1 MLARALLADAE
12 ILVLVEPTSAVDAH
26 TEARIAAR
34 LRQHRAGRT
43 TLVTTSSPLM
53 LDAADEVAFLV
64 AGRVVAVGTHVC
76 APGERPPLPG
86 RRDAKRRRRRRRHA
100 PVRRRGDAMSTT
112 LPVADGRAVRRY
124 AVRIA
129 RRHPRLLWSALALH
143 VLAAVATLAAPRLLG
158 DLVEAVEDGTTVGYV
173 DRVVLVLAGFVV
185 ASAVLTRYARY
196 VSQVLGEQVLAELR
210 EDFVGN
216 ALALPVGVV
225 ESAGSGDLLTRTSRD
240 VDQLGWSVRWAL
252 PEWTIAVVTAVLTF
266 VAALSVGWWVLV
278 PCLLGMPPLVVGLRW
293 YLARAKDGY
302 LRESATYSRINA
314 TLTETVEGARTV
326 EALGLAEEQVRRL
339 DEDCR
344 QSYWAERYT
353 LYLRTVFFPS
363 MELSYLVPT
372 VLTLLTGGWLYAQ
385 GTVSLGEVT
394 AATLYV
400 QMLIDPVDRIV
411 SILDELQMGAA
422 SLARLLGVAQV
433 PDDREV
439 SGREPE
445 DEKLDAHD
453 VRFAYVTGRDVLH
466 GVSLDVGVGERL
478 AMVGPSGAG
487 KSTLGRLLAGIHP
500 PRTGEV
506 TVGGV
511 GLVEL
516 PLADLRGHVALVTQ
530 EHHVFAG
537 TLRENLALAAPEA
550 DDLRVRAALD
560 AVDATAW
567 VDALDEGLDTV
578 VGSGGRALTA
588 AQAQQVALARLV
600 LADPH
605 TLVLDEATSLID
617 PRAARHLERSLAA
630 VLEGRTVI
638 AIAHRLFSAHDAD
651 RVAVV
656 EDGVVTELGSHDD
669 LVAAGGS
676 YAALWDSWHG
686 RG

>member
-1 MLARALLADAE
+1 MN
-12 ILVLVEPTSAVDAH
+12 T
-26 TEARIAAR
+26 
-34 LRQHRAGRT
+34 
-43 TLVTTSSPLM
+43 M
-53 LDAADEVAFLV
+53 
-64 AGRVVAVGTHVC
+64 
-76 APGERPPLPG
+76 
-86 RRDAKRRRRRRRHA
+86 
-100 PVRRRGDAMSTT
+100 
-112 LPVADGRAVRRY
+112 LPVADGRSVRRY
-124 AVRIA
+124 AASIA
-129 RRHPRLLWSALALH
+129 RRHPRLLWGALALH
-143 VLAAVATLAAPRLLG
+143 VGAALAALAAPRLLG
-158 DLVEAVEDGTTVGYV
+158 DLVEAVEDGTTVGHV
-173 DRVVLVLAGFVV
+173 DRIILILAVFLLIGT
-185 ASAVLTRYARY
+185 VLTRFARY
-196 VSQVLGEQVLAELR
+196 TSQVLGEQVLAELR

-252 PEWTIAVVTAVLTF
+252 PEWTIAVVSAVLTF
-266 VAALSVGWWVLV
+266 AAALSVGWWVAL
-278 PCLLGMPPLVVGLRW
+278 PCFLGVPPLVIGLRW

-302 LRESATYSRINA
+302 LRESASYSVINA

-326 EALGLAEEQVRRL
+326 EALGIGEERIGQIDKDIKESYDAEK
-339 DEDCR
+339 
-344 QSYWAERYT
+344 YT
-353 LYLRTVFFPS
+353 LFLRTVFFPN
-363 MELSYLVPT
+363 MEIAYLIPT
-372 VLTLLTGGWLYAQ
+372 VLTLLFGGWLYTQ
-385 GTVSLGEVT
+385 GSVSLGDVT

-439 SGREPE
+439 SGAQPL
-445 DEKLDAHD
+445 DERLEAED
-453 VRFAYVTGRDVLH
+453 VRFSYVDGRDVLH
-466 GVSLDVGVGERL
+466 GVDLDVGVGERI

-500 PRTGEV
+500 PRTGSV

-516 PLADLRGHVALVTQ
+516 PLDDLRGHVALVTQ
-530 EHHVFAG
+530 EHHVFVG
-537 TLRENLALAAPEA
+537 TLRENLALAAPVGA
-550 DDLRVRAALD
+550 GDDEIRTALD
-560 AVDATAW
+560 AVDALEW
-567 VDALDEGLDTV
+567 VDLLPEGLNTM

-588 AQAQQVALARLV
+588 AQAQQIALARLV

-630 VLEGRTVI
+630 VLHGRTVI

-656 EDGVVTELGSHDD
+656 EDGVISEFGSHDE
-669 LVAAGGS
+669 LVSTGGS
-676 YAALWDSWHG
+676 YAALWDSWNGH
-686 RG
+686 R